1 MYSVRP
7 LFFSLLVAALG
18 AGFGPAVGTAE
29 ASPVLF
35 CKDGAG
41 ADPPNAA
48 IDLINDGCISGTASG
63 YPGGGDGIF
72 SNAGGGDPLSAVEA
86 AILGAT
92 GVNVNLI
99 ALGKSD
105 EGAPFTYTPTGAID
119 LESSFAGT
127 WTQTS
132 GAGTVRYISI
142 VAANSF
148 ALYEFSPGA
157 STGVYSTAG
166 ILNNGGQ
173 QPTVSH
179 ISFWS
184 TTDPGGPVIPEP
196 STFLLLGSGAVG
208 LLWLRRRKQG

>member
-1 MYSVRP
+1 MHCSRP
-7 LFFSLLVAALG
+7 LFLSLLVAILG
-18 AGFGPAVGTAE
+18 AGFGPAVSTVE

-35 CKDGAG
+35 CKDGPG
-41 ADPPNAA
+41 
-48 IDLINDGCISGTASG
+48 IDLINQGCISGTAPG

-92 GVNVNLI
+92 GVSVNLI
-99 ALGKSD
+99 ALGQSD
-105 EGAPFTYTPTGAID
+105 EGAPFTYTPSSGID
-119 LESSFAGT
+119 LVSSFAGT

-132 GAGTVRYISI
+132 GLGTVRYITI
-142 VAANSF
+142 KAANSF

-157 STGVYSTAG
+157 STGAYSTEG

-184 TTDPGGPVIPEP
+184 TTDTNPIPEP
-196 STFLLLGSGAVG
+196 STFLLLGSGAFG
-208 LLWLRRRKQG
+208 LLWLRRRKQS